1 MARQQESQISAMV
14 APTTRTLLEKHV
26 RVTGVKKGHLIE
38 EAILHHLRALHA
50 LPTDIIVHPRIVV
63 SRRSGQ
69 EITER
74 MTARPRPAKQ
84 LRALMSGNGD

>member
-1 MARQQESQISAMV
+1 MGTQQDSQISAIV
-14 APTTRTLLEKHV
+14 SPTTRTLLEKHA

-50 LPTDIIVHPRIVV
+50 LPTDIIVYPRIVV

-69 EITER
+69 EITKR
-74 MTARPRPAKQ
+74 MTARPRPARQ